1 MARIAVIGPEYADSF
16 AENIC
21 DGLREIGVEAVALG
35 PARPALVRGY
45 RAATLVGEL
54 AFRSAAVDQR
64 AQRRHL
70 LTKVAPGSFDAA
82 IVVDQL
88 LTPDLVAELKRRIPV
103 VVYWFPDPLA
113 SLGRQT
119 MIQAPYDAVFS
130 KEPAFVDPCRDLVG
144 LPFHYLA
151 EACNPRHHR
160 VDESVERE
168 PHVAVAGNYYPYRI
182 RLLERLQRAGVPLRL
197 YGNPFPRWNPSPQL
211 QGSHTGRYVVG
222 LEKSR
227 VFRGAAAVLNAVHPA
242 EIDGLNCRLFEAT
255 AAGATVLTEPQRML
269 DSCFET
275 GTEVLVF
282 ADFDELVDQARWC
295 LDHPTD
301 ARAIGDRAS
310 ARSHAEH
317 TYAVRLT
324 ELLATV
330 GVTVPGSM

>member
-1 MARIAVIGPEYADSF
+1 MARIAVIGPDYTDSF
-16 AENIC
+16 AENIA
-21 DGLREIGVEAVALG
+21 DGLRDIGFEAVALG

-45 RAATLVGEL
+45 RAATLLGEV
-54 AFRSAAVDQR
+54 AFRSAAVDRR

-70 LTKVAPGSFDAA
+70 LPQVAPGAFDAA

-88 LTPDLVAELKRRIPV
+88 LVPDVVAELKRRIAV

-130 KEPAFVDPCRDLVG
+130 KEPAFVTPCRDLVG

-160 VDESVERE
+160 VDESVDRE

-197 YGNPFPRWNPSPQL
+197 YGNPFPRWNPSPDL
-211 QGSHTGRYVVG
+211 QRCHTGRYVVG
-222 LEKSR
+222 IEKSR

-269 DSCFET
+269 DSCFEP
-275 GTEVLVF
+275 GSEVLVF

-295 LDHPTD
+295 LEHPIE
-301 ARAIGDRAS
+301 ARVMGDRAA
-310 ARSHAEH
+310 ARARREH
-317 TYAVRLT
+317 TYAARLT
-324 ELLATV
+324 ELLTTV
-330 GVTVPGSM
+330 GIAVPGGA